1 MEKKLCALL
10 VIVKIVK
17 MVKSQGWE
25 AGPGQLGKVMGD
37 IRRAFSVTI
46 ARANAMCLLERL
58 SQLGPGAGAAAKRR
72 QVALRLEERR
82 RQDRQAFD
90 LAWQA
95 RGASR
100 VGRAFIQWER
110 VSITFKQQEDFWLIA
125 LSLPWLFVL
134 SPCIYCEACQFYCID
149 LDDIAINGE
158 EGEKLFLTKFSPEIY
173 EWNEMYT
180 FQKTLLLNQI
190 MRFDNE
196 QKYPSLDALAPLDF
210 TFVSKS

>member
-1 MEKKLCALL
+1 MFFSEHRLKMTSLRIGKHR
-10 VIVKIVK
+10 IVKNIASLRKVNIAHPYRWA
-17 MVKSQGWE
+17 MVRCLPRLHQLLKTFAESRVVALSRSQGWE

-72 QVALRLEERR
+72 QVALRQEERR

-100 VGRAFIQWER
+100 VGRAFIQ
-110 VSITFKQQEDFWLIA
+110 
-125 LSLPWLFVL
+125 
-134 SPCIYCEACQFYCID
+134 
-149 LDDIAINGE
+149 
-158 EGEKLFLTKFSPEIY
+158 
-173 EWNEMYT
+173 
-180 FQKTLLLNQI
+180 
-190 MRFDNE
+190 
-196 QKYPSLDALAPLDF
+196 
-210 TFVSKS
+210 

>member
-1 MEKKLCALL
+1 MFFSEHRLKMTSLRIGKHR
-10 VIVKIVK
+10 IVKNIASLRKVNIAHPYRWA
-17 MVKSQGWE
+17 MVRCLPRLHQLLKTFAESRVVALTEALSRSQGWE

-100 VGRAFIQWER
+100 VGRAFIQ
-110 VSITFKQQEDFWLIA
+110 
-125 LSLPWLFVL
+125 
-134 SPCIYCEACQFYCID
+134 
-149 LDDIAINGE
+149 
-158 EGEKLFLTKFSPEIY
+158 
-173 EWNEMYT
+173 
-180 FQKTLLLNQI
+180 
-190 MRFDNE
+190 
-196 QKYPSLDALAPLDF
+196 
-210 TFVSKS
+210 